1 MSDIYHNL
9 GVWAAICAA
18 CFVLVIV
25 QSLLLVA
32 IALFGK
38 RIWQRVT
45 RTYDLHVVSYWL
57 HRLEA
62 EGTHCFQKASNTD
75 APTSHRKGT

>member
-18 CFVLVIV
+18 CLLLTIV

-32 IALFGK
+32 IGSLSK

-45 RTYDLHVVSYWL
+45 RTYALHVVWYWL
-57 HRLEA
+57 NRLEA
-62 EGTHCFQKASNTD
+62 EGSRCFEKAEPPSQ
-75 APTSHRKGT
+75 

>member
-1 MSDIYHNL
+1 MTEIYYNL

-18 CFVLVIV
+18 CLLLAIV

-32 IALFGK
+32 IAHLGK

-45 RTYDLHVVSYWL
+45 RTYSLHVVSYWL

-62 EGTHCFQKASNTD
+62 EGTHCFEKAQQ
-75 APTSHRKGT
+75 PTNKEI